1 MSIETR
7 VARGARFLDETLPG
21 WAGMIEVPSIS
32 LTSSDDCILGQLNR
46 RDHRLRAIKNKNDL
60 APLHFN
66 EALRKMGFR
75 FGQKISFMF
84 FHGFEVGSPKGAR
97 QARAR
102 AAWRAEIAQRLP
114 KPERKPRPLY
124 VKDHWSAM
132 EEYLAQ
138 EARRSSHNY
147 ISV

>member
-7 VARGARFLDETLPG
+7 VARGARFLDQTLPG
-21 WAGMIEVPSIS
+21 WASMID
-32 LTSSDDCILGQLNR
+32 TSTINLQSSSQCILGQLNR
-46 RDHRLRAIKNKNDL
+46 RDHRLRAIQDKGSAGD
-60 APLHFN
+60 FYQ
-66 EALRKMGFR
+66 ALRKIGFR
-75 FGQKISFMF
+75 FGQITAFMAA
-84 FHGFEVGSPKGAR
+84 HGFMVRLRNTERGGE
-97 QARAR
+97 
-102 AAWRAEIAQRLP
+102 AWRAEIAQRLP